1 MSVCVSVCV
10 SVRACVCVK
19 AKCVDVSARIA
30 PKLHT
35 RTKNLQPFHRGS
47 PAWEQ
52 IAQKLQA
59 THEGKSVSPR
69 ACLDRVLT
77 LLKDHSRED
86 GKLKKR

>member
-1 MSVCVSVCV
+1 MTISAQTKEK
-10 SVRACVCVK
+10 RARFRFSK
-19 AKCVDVSARIA
+19 GDDLDLLKYIL
-30 PKLHT
+30 LHN
-35 RTKNLQPFHRGS
+35 KPFHRGS